1 MKSDILVDVTDPRIA
16 VDRQKTGIM
25 LRFEI
30 VEGPKGGRRRS
41 GKFANLYM
49 TPTMAMFLLAGLQ
62 SVQKA
67 CSFAQQET
75 VAEAISLPRPKKRA
89 GHYGKTLLSL
99 FAATV
104 PIIFGYRI
112 GSTEI
117 PRAYRELKL
126 NWADGVDSFALLPD
140 ALAFA
145 GEGLGA
151 AVSVVL
157 GVTLWWRQLVSR
169 ESA

>member
-16 VDRQKTGIM
+16 VDRQKTGVM

-30 VEGPKGGRRRS
+30 VEGPNDERRRS
-41 GKFANLYM
+41 GKFANLHM
-49 TPTMAMFLLAGLQ
+49 TPPMAMFLLAGLQ

-67 CSFAQQET
+67 CSFTHQEP
-75 VAEAISLPRPKKRA
+75 VVEAISLPRPNKRA
-89 GHYGKTLLSL
+89 SHYGKTLLSL

-126 NWADGVDSFALLPD
+126 NWAEGVDSLALVPD
-140 ALAFA
+140 ALVFV

-151 AVSVVL
+151 AVSVAL

-169 ESA
+169 ESE